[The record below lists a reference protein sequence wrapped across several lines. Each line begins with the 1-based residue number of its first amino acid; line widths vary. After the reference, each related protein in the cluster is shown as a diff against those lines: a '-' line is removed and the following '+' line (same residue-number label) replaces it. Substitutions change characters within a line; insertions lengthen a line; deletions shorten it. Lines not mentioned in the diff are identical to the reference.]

1 LPETISEKPVQKK
14 SVGQINSALASGAPV
29 VKQMQLVWQ
38 HAQIEQCTGAGGSTA
53 LHLDRGHS
61 LTLSHLHVKQ
71 RRIA

>member
-38 HAQIEQCTGAGGSTA
+38 HAQIE
-53 LHLDRGHS
+53 
-61 LTLSHLHVKQ
+61 
-71 RRIA
+71 